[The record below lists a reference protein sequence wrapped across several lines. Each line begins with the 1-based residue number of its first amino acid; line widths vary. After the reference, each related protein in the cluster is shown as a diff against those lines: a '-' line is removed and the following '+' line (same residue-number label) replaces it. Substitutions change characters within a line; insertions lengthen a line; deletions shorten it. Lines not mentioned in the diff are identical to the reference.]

1 MEKDS
6 RGGEPAAGETFDLQ
20 ERIRG
25 RVRQAIEATIE
36 EELTL
41 ALGAEE
47 GVRADSR
54 VGYRHG
60 KQVRHVVTEDGPR
73 DLAIPRGRILRED
86 GQTEE
91 WRSGLLPR
99 YQRRARRVDEAILG
113 AYLAGANSRRIRKAL
128 QPLLG
133 TQFLSKSA
141 ISRIVGRLR
150 GLFDAWKS
158 RDLSQEKCVYLYLD
172 AMRLP
177 VRMARRVVK
186 VPVQAVV
193 GVRPDGQKILLS
205 LEIAGS
211 ESTASWTTVVKG
223 MANRGLPAPLLVI
236 LDGNAGLV
244 RAVRDTWPQAKIQ
257 RCTKHKLE
265 NLLAKA
271 PEHCHP
277 ELRRDYAQITHPV
290 SAEGAQRAYAAFL
303 HKWRSLCPSVAES
316 LEEAGQ
322 MLLTFTRF
330 PRSQW
335 KSLRTTN
342 AIERLNGEFRRRTK
356 TQGSFR
362 HEASALT
369 LLWGLVAF
377 GQIVL
382 RKIDGGEEVAK
393 VISDSQAAA

>member
-1 MEKDS
+1 MGKDS

-25 RVRQAIEATIE
+25 RVRQAIEAVIE

-41 ALGAEE
+41 ALGAGE
-47 GVRADSR
+47 GVRVESR
-54 VGYRHG
+54 TGYRHG
-60 KQVRHVVTEDGPR
+60 QKIRRVVTEDGPR
-73 DLAIPRGRILRED
+73 DLAIPRGRIFRED
-86 GQTEE
+86 GRDEE
-91 WRSGLLPR
+91 WHSDLLPR
-99 YQRRARRVDEAILG
+99 YQRRARKVDEVILG

-133 TQFLSKSA
+133 AQFLSKSA

-150 GLFDAWKS
+150 GVFDTWRS

-193 GVRPDGQKILLS
+193 GVRPDGQKVLLS

-211 ESTASWTTVVKG
+211 ESTASWTAVVKG
-223 MANRGLPAPLLVI
+223 MADRGLPAPLLVI

-244 RAVRDTWPQAKIQ
+244 RAVRETWPKAVIQ

-271 PEHCHP
+271 PGHCHP
-277 ELRRDYAQITHPV
+277 EIRRDYAQITHPA
-290 SAEGAQRAYAAFL
+290 SPEEAHQAYEAFL
-303 HKWRSLCPSVAES
+303 RKWRPLCPSVAES

-342 AIERLNGEFRRRTK
+342 AIERLNEEFRRRTK

-382 RKIDGGEEVAK
+382 RKIDGWEEVAK
-393 VISDSQAAA
+393 VMSDSQAAA

>member
-1 MEKDS
+1 M
-6 RGGEPAAGETFDLQ
+6 
-20 ERIRG
+20 
-25 RVRQAIEATIE
+25 IEEVVE

-41 ALGAEE
+41 ALGAGE
-47 GVRADSR
+47 GVRTESR

-60 KQVRHVVTEDGPR
+60 KQVRRVITEDGPR
-73 DLAIPRGRILRED
+73 DLSLPRGRIFRGE
-86 GQTEE
+86 GGTQE
-91 WRSGLLPR
+91 WRSDLLPR

-133 TQFLSKSA
+133 TEFLSKSA

-150 GLFDAWKS
+150 GLFDAWRS
-158 RDLSQEKCVYLYLD
+158 RDLSGERCVYLYLD

-186 VPVQAVV
+186 VPILAVV
-193 GVRPDGQKILLS
+193 GVRQDGQKILLS

-211 ESTASWTTVVKG
+211 ESTASWTAVVKG
-223 MANRGLPAPLLVI
+223 LADRGLPSPALVMI
-236 LDGNAGLV
+236 DGNAGLQ
-244 RAVRDTWPQAKIQ
+244 RAVRETWPKAKIQ

-271 PEHCHP
+271 PDHCHP
-277 ELRRDYAQITHPV
+277 ELRRDYAQITHAA
-290 SAEGAQRAYAAFL
+290 STEAAHRAYDAFL
-303 HKWRSLCPSVAES
+303 RKWRSLCPAVAES
-316 LEEAGQ
+316 LEEAGDL
-322 MLLTFTRF
+322 LLTFTGF

-382 RKIDGGEEVAK
+382 RKIDGWKEVAK
-393 VISDSQAAA
+393 VMSDWMAAA